1 METLGTLVDKLT
13 IVKLKEYHTI
23 DKWTLTELRLQSRR
37 LSEEIDKYI
46 DDAFIGFTLTENM
59 VIPSTKIYNKEG
71 NEFPEIS
78 GDIGSVISELAI
90 VNCKVWHQQEKVYEF
105 EKVLPKEKD
114 GIIKQL
120 AILNLQR
127 TQCIDFID
135 KQFQK
140 IIISQKVIQSWSNK
154 K

>member
-1 METLGTLVDKLT
+1 METLGSLCDKLT

-23 DKWTLTELRLQSRR
+23 DKWVLTTLRLQSRR

-46 DDAFIGFTLTENM
+46 DDAFIGFTLAENM

-78 GDIGSVISELAI
+78 GDIGFIISELAL

-127 TQCIDFID
+127 NQCIDSID

-140 IIISQKVIQSWSNK
+140 IIISWKMIQSWSNK